1 LNKYKIYLK
10 EMVGVYAHASKWE
23 VERYVILFLME
34 WHVVV
39 LIWWSDVSGFFSS
52 SSYFSLFS
60 P

>member
-1 LNKYKIYLK
+1 
-10 EMVGVYAHASKWE
+10 MVDVYAHASKWE
-23 VERYVILFLME
+23 VERYVIHFLME

-39 LIWWSDVSGFFSS
+39 LIWWSDVSGFFFS